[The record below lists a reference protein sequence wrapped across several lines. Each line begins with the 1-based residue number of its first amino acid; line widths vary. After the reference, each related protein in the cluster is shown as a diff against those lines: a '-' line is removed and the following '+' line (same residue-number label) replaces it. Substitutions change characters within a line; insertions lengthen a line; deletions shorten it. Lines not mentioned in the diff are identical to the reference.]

1 MNNPNESQTPAPLI
15 PCIDLI
21 SEYLRKIDREGLC
34 SFEDSIRDCRGNE
47 GDLID
52 TLFQTLWTRWTVDI
66 LENSGTSYDP
76 IQTENLEDRENAF
89 AVLERAE
96 NFGTVAFAGE
106 FLRIAPYILRNIH
119 KE

>member
-1 MNNPNESQTPAPLI
+1 
-15 PCIDLI
+15 
-21 SEYLRKIDREGLC
+21 
-34 SFEDSIRDCRGNE
+34 
-47 GDLID
+47 
-52 TLFQTLWTRWTVDI
+52 VDI

-106 FLRIAPYILRNIH
+106 FLRLAPYILRNIH

>member
-1 MNNPNESQTPAPLI
+1 MINPTPAPLT

-106 FLRIAPYILRNIH
+106 FLRLAPYILRNIH